1 MSVVVFVVL
10 LGVLILVH
18 ELGHFILAKRAG
30 VKVEEFGIGF
40 PPRLFTIRRGETD
53 YSLNLIPLGG
63 YVRML
68 GEEDPTAPRSFAS
81 ASRGWRFAIL
91 AAGASMNLIMAVL
104 LFSSMYVVG
113 WPDFS
118 KPYDLVVSQVVPN
131 TPAAQAG
138 LHSGDQIVSMGGQKI
153 ESFEQLQAETTASRG
168 HATPMVVQ
176 RDGTNQDLTITPRS
190 DYPSGQGPM
199 GIAVSERARSL
210 IHYSIPVALV
220 KGAGDTAMTV
230 LATIALPINIVR
242 GIIPLAD
249 APRPMG
255 PVGIFQITSQATQV
269 TVDRGWLY
277 PILLV
282 AGEVSAGLAVANLL
296 PIPGLDGGRLLFVVL
311 EAIRGRRIS
320 PQRETMIHLM
330 GMAFLLSLVLV
341 ITYLDILHP
350 VPTDIFP
357 H

>member
-1 MSVVVFVVL
+1 LNVVVFVVL

-40 PPRLFTIRRGETD
+40 PPRLFSIRRGETD

-81 ASRGWRFAIL
+81 APRRWRFAIL
-91 AAGASMNLIMAVL
+91 AAGATMNIIAAVL
-104 LFSSMYVVG
+104 LFSAAYITGV
-113 WPDFS
+113 PDFTS
-118 KPYDLVVSQVVPN
+118 ADIVVSEVVAN
-131 TPAAQAG
+131 SPAAQAG
-138 LHSGDQIVSMGGQKI
+138 LRAGDQIVRMRGQAI
-153 ESFEQLQAETTASRG
+153 DSFTQLQNVTNLSRG
-168 HATPMVVQ
+168 TPTALVVRRGAQ
-176 RDGTNQDLTITPRS
+176 TVNLTITPRTT
-190 DYPSGQGPM
+190 YPAGQGPM
-199 GIAVSERARSL
+199 GVAVTLRPRNL
-210 IHYSIPVALV
+210 IHDSVPVALV
-220 KGAGDTAMTV
+220 NGAVDTGRTV
-230 LATIALPINIVR
+230 LLTIALPVDIIR
-242 GIIPLAD
+242 GLIPIAD

-255 PVGIFQITSQATQV
+255 PVGIFQVTSQATAV
-269 TVDRGWLY
+269 TLDRGWLW
-277 PILLV
+277 PILEV

-296 PIPGLDGGRLLFVVL
+296 PIPGLDGGRLLFVVI
-311 EAIRGRRIS
+311 EAIRGRRLN

-350 VPTDIFP
+350 VPSDLFP

>member
-1 MSVVVFVVL
+1 LSVVVFIVL

-18 ELGHFILAKRAG
+18 ELGHFVLAKRAG

-40 PPRLFTIRRGETD
+40 PPRLFAIRRGETD

-91 AAGASMNLIMAVL
+91 AAGASMNLIVAIL
-104 LFSSMYVVG
+104 LFSTAYVAGV
-113 WPDFS
+113 PDFS
-118 KPYDLVVSQVVPN
+118 KADVVVSQVLAN
-131 TPAAQAG
+131 TPASQAG
-138 LHSGDQIVSMGGQKI
+138 LVAGDQIISMGGTPI
-153 ESFEQLQAETTASRG
+153 GGFDQLQSETTESRG
-168 HATPMVVQ
+168 KATPMVIQ
-176 RDGTNQDLTITPRS
+176 RDGKELNVTITPRS
-190 DYPSGQGPM
+190 DYPAGQGPM
-199 GIAVSERARSL
+199 GIAVTLRPRSL
-210 IHYSIPVALV
+210 IHYSVPAALAN
-220 KGAGDTAMTV
+220 GAVDAGRTV
-230 LATIALPINIVR
+230 VLTLALPVDIVR
-242 GIIPLAD
+242 GLIPLAD

-255 PVGIFQITSQATQV
+255 PVGIFQVTSQATAV
-269 TVDRGWLY
+269 TMDRGWLW
-277 PILLV
+277 PILEV
-282 AGEVSAGLAVANLL
+282 AAEVSAGLAVANLL

-320 PQRETMIHLM
+320 PKRETMIHLM
-330 GMAFLLSLVLV
+330 GMAFLLSLVMV

-350 VPTDIFP
+350 VPTDLFP